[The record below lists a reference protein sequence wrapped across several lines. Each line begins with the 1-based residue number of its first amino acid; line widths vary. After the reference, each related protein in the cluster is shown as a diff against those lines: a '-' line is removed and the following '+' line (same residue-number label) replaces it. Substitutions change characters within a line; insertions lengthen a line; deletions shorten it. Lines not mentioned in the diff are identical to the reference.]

1 MREHCLSV
9 RKSLADFVLE
19 NAVLRGSFKLSSGKT
34 SNYYIDGK
42 KVLYNPYGLQLVV
55 KAMRQMLYSEDIDAI
70 GGPETGE
77 RQHRHG
83 RTHHTA
89 IALRA
94 HIQPGD
100 GPHRAQLIHRNHAFA
115 QLTLQGNGLGGGD
128 GPGMV
133 DSWLHR
139 HRVRMPSSYVVHE
152 RPSQLTPSLY
162 CSWGAP
168 CAP

>member
-70 GGPETGE
+70 GGPETG
-77 RQHRHG
+77 
-83 RTHHTA
+83 A
-89 IALRA
+89 IPIAA
-94 HIQPGD
+94 
-100 GPHRAQLIHRNHAFA
+100 AFA
-115 QLTLQGNGLGGGD
+115 IDSLRYRFPVSAFTVRKKAKTHGTQEQVEGLLERGSRVVVVDDVGTTGGA
-128 GPGMV
+128 
-133 DSWLHR
+133 LIQAIE
-139 HRVRMPSSYVVHE
+139 VV
-152 RPSQLTPSLY
+152 
-162 CSWGAP
+162 G
-168 CAP
+168 